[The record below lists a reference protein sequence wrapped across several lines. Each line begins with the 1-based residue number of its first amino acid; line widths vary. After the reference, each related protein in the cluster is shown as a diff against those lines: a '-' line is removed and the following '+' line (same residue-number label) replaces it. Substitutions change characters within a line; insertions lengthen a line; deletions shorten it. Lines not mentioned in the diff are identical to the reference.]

1 MSLRS
6 YRILMGTRRVRIER
20 RQCLQNLSTTQILAW
35 NRASNSGEATN
46 WDYHIQRLMSLQGL
60 ADGAI

>member
-6 YRILMGTRRVRIER
+6 YRILKGTRRVRIER
-20 RQCLQNLSTTQILAW
+20 RGCLQNLSHTQILAW
-35 NRASNSGEATN
+35 NRASNGGEATN
-46 WDYHIQRLMSLQGL
+46 WDHHIQQLMSLQGL